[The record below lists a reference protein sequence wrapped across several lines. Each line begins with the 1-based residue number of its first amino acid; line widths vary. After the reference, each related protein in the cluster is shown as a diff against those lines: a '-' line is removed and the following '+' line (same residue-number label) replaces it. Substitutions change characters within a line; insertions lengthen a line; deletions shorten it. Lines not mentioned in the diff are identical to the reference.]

1 MPDRIN
7 KRQEEKQ
14 GRGKE
19 FFIFADWNDDYP
31 RLSPII
37 IPLRATN
44 LRADNNVTVIQSTR
58 ARVRWRKVSGIGS
71 ISRHF
76 LHLILARVL
85 GHRCHSPA
93 STMPC
98 YRVCLRCS
106 PTRTQPAIT
115 SSSAWLTLIGVPCR
129 NAVTPLSLPT
139 ARDWYCITPSWS
151 FIVGP
156 FPGLGSTIG
165 RGQRGAELRAAS
177 GERMN
182 RNPATLENVTLSWP
196 IRWFINLALLRFAQK
211 RTRHRSSVDCT
222 RNEWVLEIIVAIEIS
237 FLDNRV
243 MVLHL
248 YFKMTAKIVIIHN
261 IRIGNI

>member
-7 KRQEEKQ
+7 KWQEEKQ
-14 GRGKE
+14 GREKE
-19 FFIFADWNDDYP
+19 LFISADWNDDYP
-31 RLSPII
+31 RLSLII

-44 LRADNNVTVIQSTR
+44 LRADNDVTVIQSTC
-58 ARVRWRKVSGIGS
+58 ARVRWRKIWRIGS

-76 LHLILARVL
+76 LHLVFARVL
-85 GHRCHSPA
+85 SHHCHSSA

-115 SSSAWLTLIGVPCR
+115 SSSAWLTLIGVSCR

-165 RGQRGAELRAAS
+165 RGQRETERRADEPEPS
-177 GERMN
+177 DLG
-182 RNPATLENVTLSWP
+182 
-196 IRWFINLALLRFAQK
+196 K
-211 RTRHRSSVDCT
+211 RD
-222 RNEWVLEIIVAIEIS
+222 
-237 FLDNRV
+237 FV
-243 MVLHL
+243 M
-248 YFKMTAKIVIIHN
+248 AD
-261 IRIGNI
+261 